1 MKCKICAREIPDNS
15 LFCCWCGE
23 KQQKERRRKADIR
36 IPAARQLKSGAWNI
50 ELRAEKQSI
59 TEPTKALCEAKARA
73 VRAGFIELQKKP
85 ESITLTKAIDKYIA
99 SKDAVL
105 SPSTIA
111 GYRVIQRNRFK
122 VLMNKRVGDISD
134 GVAQAAVNDELKS
147 GKSAKTVRN
156 AWGFINTV
164 IKDATGKHLNVAC
177 ARVVPHEQEWLTP
190 EQILEFCELIKG
202 QPVEL
207 GALIA
212 LHSLRNS
219 EIDALTW
226 DNIDLERRMIYVRG
240 AVVRSADCK
249 LVYKEANK
257 TASSRRDIPIM
268 IPRLYDLLSK
278 DPDKSGKVLKNSAY
292 GRLRKRIKAVCGKN
306 GLPSCGTHSLRHSFA
321 SLCASLSIPIHVT
334 KKLGGWSNTKIL
346 EDIYTHVAPSDILK
360 GCAAIT
366 DFYNLRT
373 DSEHL

>member
-36 IPAARQLKSGAWNI
+36 IPSARQLKSGAWNI

-85 ESITLTKAIDKYIA
+85 DSITLTRAIDKYIA

-111 GYRVIQRNRFK
+111 GYRRIQRNRFPS
-122 VLMNKRVGDISD
+122 LMDKQVGAITASL
-134 GVAQAAVNDELKS
+134 AQSAVNEELKS
-147 GKSAKTVRN
+147 GKSPKTVLN
-156 AWGFINTV
+156 AWGFVNTV
-164 IKDATGKHLNVAC
+164 ISEITGSHLKVAC

-190 EQILEFCELIKG
+190 DQILKFCELIKG

-212 LHSLRNS
+212 LHSLRDS
-219 EIDALTW
+219 EINALTW

-240 AVVRSADCK
+240 AVVMDENSK

-257 TASSRRDIPIM
+257 TSSSRRDIPIM
-268 IPRLYDLLSK
+268 IPMLYDLLSK

-292 GRLRKRIKAVCGKN
+292 GRLRKRIKAVCVN
-306 GLPSCGTHSLRHSFA
+306 NNLPPCGTHSLRHSFA
-321 SLCASLSIPIHVT
+321 SLCASLSIPIHIT

-346 EDIYTHVAPSDILK
+346 EEIYTHVAPSDILR
-360 GCAAIT
+360 GCATIT
-366 DFYNLRT
+366 NFYNLRT
-373 DSEHL
+373 NSERP